1 MEENPS
7 DGTPWLGLL
16 MIRAD
21 LHRHG
26 LASEVFAGL
35 ARELRRN
42 GLKQVRTAHPANC
55 DGALLSPSQFEVAK
69 PAAVKS
75 VDKCSRGLGIG
86 ETT

>member
-26 LASEVFAGL
+26 LA
-35 ARELRRN
+35 ELPTQVVN
-42 GLKQVRTAHPANC
+42 G
-55 DGALLSPSQFEVAK
+55 
-69 PAAVKS
+69 
-75 VDKCSRGLGIG
+75 
-86 ETT
+86 